1 MEVSEEDDLRTRRSL
16 PAVDADSR
24 ASDKSEPPLRR
35 RDGLRVRGGA
45 RQRDGKR
52 RTRRKQVGGG

>member
-16 PAVDADSR
+16 PVVDADSR

-35 RDGLRVRGGA
+35 RDGLRVRGG
-45 RQRDGKR
+45 RDNGTANAVHVASR
-52 RTRRKQVGGG
+52 